1 MKQNIK
7 FILTGFL
14 VAALI
19 FGGAFAIFLL
29 PEIFS
34 DDQEVNIMDLE
45 IGKFPGEKYTTFF
58 HNTKTTI
65 GTDTYDPLENRIF
78 ATNYMLGLTNIFES
92 THTIVF
98 EGKEYP
104 VRYMASSEQV
114 TAPYVWFDM
123 IDRTLLYNRIDV
135 WTDTGKI
142 KAVYF
147 NEEYADRTYD
157 LSDEARIKKANELVA
172 KYAPQ
177 INLALYDVGHIN
189 SQNCVYYSLKA
200 GYFGYQLAYEKH
212 IKVFFK
218 DDRVLCFDFGY
229 DQDSLSGLLWDE
241 VLVEEAVRQKATT
254 LENENW
260 KCTDIKLVEVDICK
274 YGVPVVRSEVT
285 FVFTQ
290 SGEKRVINF
299 YTKISD

>member
-1 MKQNIK
+1 MEFEKRLCDMDELGP
-7 FILTGFL
+7 FIEESVKAGKKVKLTVTGDSMYPLFKSRVDTVVL
-14 VAALI
+14 DIPKNKKPGKYDIVFYKRDNGRYILHRI
-19 FGGAFAIFLL
+19 LKEKNGAFVIAG
-29 PEIFS
+29 
-34 DDQEVNIMDLE
+34 DNEV
-45 IGKFPGEKYTTFF
+45 K
-58 HNTKTTI
+58 
-65 GTDTYDPLENRIF
+65 
-78 ATNYMLGLTNIFES
+78 
-92 THTIVF
+92 
-98 EGKEYP
+98 KEYP

-189 SQNCVYYSLKA
+189 SQNCVYYSLKV